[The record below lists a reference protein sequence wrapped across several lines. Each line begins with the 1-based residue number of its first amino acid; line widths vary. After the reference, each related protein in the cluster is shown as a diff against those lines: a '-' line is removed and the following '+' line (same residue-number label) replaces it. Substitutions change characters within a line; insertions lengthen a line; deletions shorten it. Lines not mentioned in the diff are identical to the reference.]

1 MKENDRKRSANIH
14 ESNWGKLNFS
24 RHMQKCTGK
33 KRVNFLKLKFFKAEI
48 FSTVIIRRRSKDFFL
63 TFL

>member
-33 KRVNFLKLKFFKAEI
+33 KRVNFFKAEN
-48 FSTVIIRRRSKDFFL
+48 FSTVIIRSRSKDFFL